1 MIKVCKFGGTSL
13 ADSSQYKKVKSII
26 DKDSSRRVIIVSAP
40 GKRNKSDYKITDL
53 LYLTESHIK
62 YHVDYNTIFNQ
73 IKDRFYEI
81 KNSLNLDIDLDKE
94 FEKMKVKMDDGS
106 MSEEELVSRG
116 EYLSAKC
123 MASYLGYTFIDA
135 KNIIHFMY
143 DGRVDEDK
151 TQEAIENMI
160 RTFDKVVVP
169 GFYGIYPNGE
179 ICLFSRGGSD
189 VTGSYLAK
197 GVHADLYE
205 NWTDVSGIF
214 MTDPKIIPNCRK
226 INEVTYAELR
236 ELSYLGASVLHEE
249 TILPIQ
255 EENIPLEIKNTNSPD
270 EPGTFIM
277 KDCVDKTYLCTG
289 ITGKKNFVSLTF
301 TKRRLADKL
310 KVMLFVFKILDK
322 YKIDVEHVPTSIDSF
337 SIVVNKNDLEGK
349 FYEMI
354 AEIKQ
359 NPDIINVKVDEDI
372 ALIGVVGRNM
382 ANKAGTSGRILSVFG
397 KEKINIKLI
406 DQSTEELNIIIGIS
420 NQDFNKS
427 IEVLYNKF
435 AFEKI
440 D

>member
-1 MIKVCKFGGTSL
+1 
-13 ADSSQYKKVKSII
+13 
-26 DKDSSRRVIIVSAP
+26 
-40 GKRNKSDYKITDL
+40 
-53 LYLTESHIK
+53 
-62 YHVDYNTIFNQ
+62 
-73 IKDRFYEI
+73 
-81 KNSLNLDIDLDKE
+81 
-94 FEKMKVKMDDGS
+94 
-106 MSEEELVSRG
+106 
-116 EYLSAKC
+116 
-123 MASYLGYTFIDA
+123 
-135 KNIIHFMY
+135 MY

-169 GFYGIYPNGE
+169 GFYGVYPNGE

-310 KVMLFVFKILDK
+310 KVMLFVFRILDK